1 MLQPSAISSP
11 ISMEL
16 TESLQQTLSGGK
28 IWKLKALGLT
38 IPLPNTARGFLLFLL
53 GLAVVCG
60 GMVMQITLSI
70 QIWQTTAKIDKLKAE
85 YRVIEQQ
92 NTAIVWEIAQTSTLE
107 SVRQRAQ
114 ALNYKIVMD
123 RYYIAAPGSTQ
134 LATTALP
141 QNSQPKTIQSAVQAQ
156 NNVSNKTSATNSTDE
171 AKQMTSAGFA
181 NNLQAATHALRQWWQ
196 KQWQSILQSS

>member
-16 TESLQQTLSGGK
+16 TESLHQTLSGGK

-70 QIWQTTAKIDKLKAE
+70 QIWQTTAKIDKLKVE
-85 YRVIEQQ
+85 YQGIEQQ
-92 NTAIVWEIAQTSTLE
+92 NTAIVWEIAQASTLE

-114 ALNYKIVMD
+114 ALNYKVVMD
-123 RYYIAAPGSTQ
+123 RYYMPASEPAYVAATH
-134 LATTALP
+134 LP
-141 QNSQPKTIQSAVQAQ
+141 QNHQPAITGSESQTTNS
-156 NNVSNKTSATNSTDE
+156 VSNENSATDPSDQPD
-171 AKQMTSAGFA
+171 QMASFGFA

-196 KQWQSILQSS
+196 QQ